1 MANWFKEEIT
11 QFGETV
17 DGSIQNASN
26 KIQEHMD
33 AVGTKLNEQR
43 SLTKSDVESLID
55 YAAQK
60 FGSAID
66 ERIEKAKTETAL
78 LVSEKINEMRVQL
91 TDATNE
97 QKRVALRNAM
107 VAILAAIIV
116 GAVSLIYRRLFHGEL
131 DLLTVFRAIVLA
143 LACGQ
148 GIWLLTKFITGYLQA
163 NQNKK
168 NLILVGGQYL
178 GAFRVKGAIGHM
190 LLFIAVLAFWT
201 VLNFWPQ
208 IEAALHINNI
218 HNS

>member
-1 MANWFKEEIT
+1 VANWFKEEIAH
-11 QFGETV
+11 FGETV
-17 DGSIQNASN
+17 DDSIQNASI
-26 KIQEHMD
+26 KIQEHIE
-33 AVGTKLNEQR
+33 AVGAKLNEQR

-66 ERIEKAKTETAL
+66 ERIEKAKSETAL

-131 DLLTVFRAIVLA
+131 DLLTVFRAILLA

-148 GIWLLTKFITGYLQA
+148 GIWLLTKYITGYLQA

-178 GAFRVKGAIGHM
+178 GAFKVKGAIGHM
-190 LLFIAVLAFWT
+190 LLFIAVIAFWT

-208 IEAALHINNI
+208 IEAALHVNNINN
-218 HNS
+218 S